1 MCIFCAAVPMTVSLG
16 IATNARQHEH
26 EKQKVAPFRRVL
38 RLKPVFAAIVIGLV
52 LCAVAYHTAI
62 APRIGFW

>member
-16 IATNARQHEH
+16 IANNARQHEH
-26 EKQKVAPFRRVL
+26 EKQVQVPARRVL
-38 RLKPVFAAIVIGLV
+38 RLKPVFAVLVVGLV
-52 LCAVAYHTAI
+52 LCAVVYHTAI